1 MQLCVVG
8 LSNIG
13 KYMKTI
19 SLIGS
24 TGSIGRQVCSVARR
38 YPEKFHIQSL
48 VANTSSEV
56 FLQQVREFRPTY
68 AALVNEEAGKRI
80 ADQIPD
86 GVTFSYGEKAAEE
99 AIHYGDVA
107 FVAATGFAGLKY
119 SLKAIE
125 LRKALALANK
135 ETLVCGGEL
144 VMRKVRENGVAL
156 MPVDSEHSALWQAL
170 GFRLNAPFRRL
181 IITASGGPFYGYSE
195 EELKK
200 VTPMSALKHPTW
212 QMGAKI
218 TIDSATLLNKGFE
231 VIEAKWLYDAPLE
244 KIRAVVQPES
254 IIHSMVEF
262 DDGGILAQ
270 MSYPTMELPI
280 QLALTYPERLD
291 CNLPSLDFEKLG
303 AIRFLPL
310 EREKFPCYDLALK
323 AAELGDNYPCALNG
337 AGEVAVCAFLE
348 ERISF
353 LEIAKTM
360 DAALSK
366 TERMKAT
373 DYQALRATDERARA
387 LAQEYVS
394 RIIRN

>member
-1 MQLCVVG
+1 
-8 LSNIG
+8 
-13 KYMKTI
+13 MKTI

-24 TGSIGRQVCSVARR
+24 TGSIGRQVCSVVRR
-38 YPEKFHIQSL
+38 HADKFQIKSI
-48 VANTSSEV
+48 VANFSAEL
-56 FLQQVREFRPTY
+56 FLAQVKELMPEY
-68 AALVNEEAGKRI
+68 AALADEKAGREI
-80 ADQIPD
+80 AAQIPA
-86 GVTFSYGEKAAEE
+86 GVKFGYGEKAAEE
-99 AIHYGDVA
+99 AIAYGDVA

-125 LRKALALANK
+125 LKKDIALANK

-144 VMRKVRENGVAL
+144 VMGKVQEAGIQM

-170 GFRLNAPFRRL
+170 NFRLNAPFRRL
-181 IITASGGPFYGYSE
+181 IITASGGPFYAYTPE
-195 EELKK
+195 QLQK

-231 VIEAKWLYDAPLE
+231 VIEARWLYDAPLE
-244 KIRAVVQPES
+244 KIHTVVQPES

-280 QLALTYPERLD
+280 QLALTYPERLNCD
-291 CNLPSLDFEKLG
+291 LKPLDFETLG

-310 EREKFPCYDLALK
+310 DRKRFPCYDLALT
-323 AAELGDNYPCALNG
+323 ALEMGDNYPCALNG
-337 AGEVAVCAFLE
+337 AGEIAVHAFLQ

-353 LEIAKTM
+353 PEIAETM
-360 DAALSK
+360 RAVLGK
-366 TERMKAT
+366 TERMKT
-373 DYQALRATDERARA
+373 DSYEVLKETDARARA
-387 LAQEYVS
+387 MARELVK
-394 RIIRN
+394 

>member
-1 MQLCVVG
+1 
-8 LSNIG
+8 
-13 KYMKTI
+13 MKTI

-24 TGSIGRQVCSVARR
+24 TGSIGTQVCSVVRR
-38 YPEKFHIQSL
+38 HSDKFRIESL
-48 VANTSSEV
+48 VAHSSAET
-56 FLQQVREFRPTY
+56 FLQQVREFRPKY
-68 AALVNEEAGKRI
+68 AALADEEAGKKI
-80 ADQIPD
+80 AGEIPD
-86 GVTFSYGEKAAEE
+86 GVRFYYGEKAAQE
-99 AIHYGDVA
+99 AVAYGDVA

-119 SLKAIE
+119 SLKAVE
-125 LRKALALANK
+125 LKKDIALANK

-144 VMRKVRENGVAL
+144 VMNEIKGAGLRL

-170 GFRLNAPFRRL
+170 SFRTDAPFKRL
-181 IITASGGPFYGYSE
+181 IITASGGPFYGYARE
-195 EELKK
+195 QLEK
-200 VTPMSALKHPTW
+200 VTPASALKHPTW

-244 KIRAVVQPES
+244 KISTVVQPES

-262 DDGGILAQ
+262 EDNGILAQ

-291 CNLPSLDFEKLG
+291 CDLRPLDFVKLG

-310 EREKFPCYDLALK
+310 EREKFPCFDLALK

-337 AGEVAVCAFLE
+337 AGEVAVHAFLRG
-348 ERISF
+348 RIGF
-353 LEIAKTM
+353 LSIAETIGETL
-360 DAALSK
+360 AK

-373 DYQALRATDERARA
+373 DYAALCETDARARA
-387 LAQEYVS
+387 VAEEYV
-394 RIIRN
+394 RKAEKV